1 MRAAL
6 IAILLLISTSD
17 ALADIVMAKGTVESV
32 DAESRTITVRRKTAS
47 GEKTGSFEVAAD
59 AELISG
65 DAAIELNSLKEGD
78 AVTLTYDTAAKHL
91 TKIERIA
98 ADEPNKS
105 EELFNGRDLTGWGL
119 KKPKTGGL
127 DSMWVVDPERK
138 VLISPGGNGSNWLES
153 DNSYNDFV
161 LSLDYRFP
169 PGGQVGGNG
178 SGVAVRS
185 AGFTRSGFDPRG
197 IEVELQPNVSE
208 QGSGTLICYECSLKS
223 DNGEV
228 PVGAPIGK
236 LVPTKFVQKPA
247 GQWNKLEVEG
257 VGDRI
262 SVKINDEL
270 VNEGT
275 GTKILAGRISLRNQ
289 STAIEL
295 RNIRLLRLPLDG
307 KPSPSKPKAKKKPKE
322 EVAVTFSALSL
333 TIDADG
339 SGKLIVDS
347 RESADS
353 ETEQRRKPI
362 KVKALGDVEVFS
374 EPEGRLRMVYDFSKF
389 KALDQLKSAGLS
401 PDDAILF
408 QQISIDS
415 DEKALVLD
423 PGSLGKVRWRMPRT
437 VKGPLDMRLTLV
449 GGSEG
454 LPELLL
460 GNMEGA
466 LIVSLHGN
474 NSPENEAAGTVLV
487 NLKIGKKLTLL
498 VRATQPAGQKKE
510 FEFKL
515 KPEWTQQSTTVFVA
529 YQGEVPIAIP
539 RLELAAEFM
548 PFFGISLT
556 KRGKRVVVDKVF
568 DGSAGAAAGIKA
580 GDTILAINGEASDDV
595 PTALELLGE
604 SPLDKDAVIRI
615 ERLGKKRTINVTPK

>member
-1 MRAAL
+1 MRAAI
-6 IAILLLISTSD
+6 IAILLLISTSVS
-17 ALADIVMAKGTVESV
+17 LGDIVTASGTVESV
-32 DAESRTITVRRKTAS
+32 DAESRTITVRRNTAS
-47 GEKTGSFEVAAD
+47 GEKTGSFKVAAN

-65 DAAIELNSLKEGD
+65 DAAIELDSLKEGD
-78 AVTLTYDTAAKHL
+78 AVSLAYDTAAKHL

-98 ADEPNKS
+98 ADERN
-105 EELFNGRDLTGWGL
+105 EGDELFNGKDLTGWGL
-119 KKPKTGGL
+119 RKPKAGGL
-127 DSMWVVDPERK
+127 DTMWIVDPERK

-153 DNSYNDFV
+153 DNSYNDFT
-161 LSLDYRFP
+161 LSLEYRFP

-178 SGVAVRS
+178 SGVVVRS
-185 AGFTRSGFDPRG
+185 AGFTRTGFDPRG
-197 IEVELQPNVSE
+197 IEIELLPNASE
-208 QGSGTLICYECSLKS
+208 QGSGTLVCYESSLKNS
-223 DNGEV
+223 SGEV

-236 LVPTKFVQKPA
+236 LVPSKLVQKA
-247 GQWNKLEVEG
+247 VGQWNMLEIEG

-275 GTKILAGRISLRNQ
+275 GTKILAGRVSLRNQ
-289 STAIEL
+289 STAIEF

-307 KPSPSKPKAKKKPKE
+307 KPSPSKPKAKKKSKE
-322 EVAVTFSALSL
+322 EAAVTFSALSL
-333 TIDADG
+333 TIGADG

-353 ETEQRRKPI
+353 EAEQRGKPI
-362 KVKALGDVEVFS
+362 KVIALGDAEVFS

-415 DEKALVLD
+415 DEEALVLD
-423 PGSLGKVRWRMPRT
+423 PSSLGKVRWRMPRT
-437 VKGPLDMRLTLV
+437 VKGPLDMRVTLV

-460 GNMEGA
+460 ANTEGA

-474 NSPENEAAGTVLV
+474 NSPENEVAGTVLV
-487 NLKIGKKLTLL
+487 NMKIGNKLTPL

-510 FEFKL
+510 LEFKVET
-515 KPEWTQQSTTVFVA
+515 EWAQRPTTVFVA

-539 RLELAAEFM
+539 HLELAAEFM

-556 KRGKRVVVDKVF
+556 KRGKRVVVDKVL
-568 DGSAGAAAGIKA
+568 DGSAGATAGIKA

-604 SPLDKDAVIRI
+604 SPLDKDAVVRI